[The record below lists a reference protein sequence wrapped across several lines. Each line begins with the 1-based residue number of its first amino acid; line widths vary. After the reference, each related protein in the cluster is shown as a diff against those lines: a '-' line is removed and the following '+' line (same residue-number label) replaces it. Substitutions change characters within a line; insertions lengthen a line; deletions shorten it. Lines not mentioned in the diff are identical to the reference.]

1 MTAGI
6 TQSAVLQKA
15 KLKTVLGRID
25 KLLQIHPDDEKKWS
39 MEGWFHDIDPCL
51 SVVCLLSVCV
61 SVYVRLCLYVCLNVC
76 LCLYVC
82 LSVSVSMYPCLH
94 VCMYVCVIVCV
105 CVFDVLYNYP

>member
-1 MTAGI
+1 MLTDSHFMTAGI

-51 SVVCLLSVCV
+51 FVVCLCVCLCSSLSVCV
-61 SVYVRLCLYVCLNVC
+61 SQCLSMSVCV
-76 LCLYVC
+76 
-82 LSVSVSMYPCLH
+82 SVSVCQYVPMSA
-94 VCMYVCVIVCV
+94 CMYVFMCDCVCV
-105 CVFDVLYNYP
+105 CF